1 MTQGRTA
8 NRIKQALCILAL
20 ALTAPIAQ
28 AAPAWQINP
37 SGLGVSGATAVSEV
51 TVGGVGF
58 VQRQPTSETDFTFIE
73 HGAYRLALPGAQE
86 ITVVYS
92 VAGNGLF
99 ANLSALHFNTGSI
112 NLYADPNFDFA
123 SAAGIYGA
131 DNGTP
136 LASFSIFAGGI
147 ASNGMVNLSARLDAG
162 TLRSGYL
169 FDAAGNDLA
178 NADNVLMQLG
188 VSNQT
193 TTPDAL
199 LLSEIVCGLAGYGG
213 AGCNG
218 NPYADSPFAFT
229 VQDGGQMWLANV
241 PEPATS
247 GLLLAGLGLIPLATR
262 RRQRRAE

>member
-8 NRIKQALCILAL
+8 NRIKQGLWILAL

-58 VQRQPTSETDFTFIE
+58 VQRQPTSETDFTFTE

-99 ANLSALHFNTGSI
+99 ANPFALHFNTGSI

-123 SAAGIYGA
+123 SATGTYGA

-188 VSNQT
+188 VFNQT

-218 NPYADSPFAFT
+218 SPYVASPFAFT
-229 VQDGGQMWLANV
+229 VQDGGQMSLASV

-247 GLLLAGLGLIPLATR
+247 VLLLAGLGVIPLAAR
-262 RRQRRAE
+262 RRRRRAE